1 MIILIAAAGIGLLA
15 LVAIVVGIVEA
26 VQAATW
32 RQIAAERRAE
42 WEAKQP
48 QLHGFDP
55 HTDPRFHHVHG
66 EWADDEW
73 DDD

>member
-1 MIILIAAAGIGLLA
+1 MITLIAAGIGLLV
-15 LVAIVVGIVEA
+15 LVAIVVGIVDA
-26 VQAATW
+26 AQAPTW
-32 RQIAAERRAE
+32 REIAAERRAR

-55 HTDPRFHHVHG
+55 YAGPHPYDDAH
-66 EWADDEW
+66 DDESW

>member
-1 MIILIAAAGIGLLA
+1 MITFITAGIGLLV

-26 VQAATW
+26 AQASRW
-32 RQIAAERRAE
+32 RQIAAERRAR
-42 WEAKQP
+42 WEARQP

-55 HTDPRFHHVHG
+55 YAAPESH
-66 EWADDEW
+66 DDEW